1 MEDSEALEL
10 ALMLAL
16 PFHKSLCQ
24 TWAMQT
30 SQTPLLL
37 HDDAEALA
45 LIERIKQKL
54 EEQRLGKKSPEQERS
69 DKQNPRYLF
78 SQNLC

>member
-1 MEDSEALEL
+1 
-10 ALMLAL
+10 
-16 PFHKSLCQ
+16 
-24 TWAMQT
+24 MQT